1 MISKLLEAHGAYLKA
16 QYEATVTVGHKLE
29 KGEWRESFIRNWLSE
44 ILPEKYGVTS
54 GIVFSAEDKTGNTQS
69 KQQDVIIY
77 DRINCPRFFVNATQS
92 SLPKYIPIESV
103 YCTIEVKSY
112 IDSEKLVDAIENYA
126 SVRQLKKHPLN
137 FNNFVK
143 GGIDPPAGFIFSFT
157 SKLPLD
163 KIADILRVE
172 RNKNPNCHV
181 QGVIVLGTDTHEGG
195 IVSYRSN
202 NNVNEFVIEPTN
214 TQVVEVYS
222 DRSFNDVMILFMS
235 LLINTLNYT
244 IIQRPDMSYYINT
257 GKLATSEAGWTIPC
271 RSINEHTRI
280 VDENGNAHNIFWSKE
295 LNMDNIIV
303 NRIKQ
308 LQAEGKGIFS
318 DDEVARLAFAHLFI
332 AVKEQNIVPEFSAV
346 FDGFPG
352 NIWDVIEKI
361 AYEADYVLAGSDLK
375 RFRCQFISTF
385 NRIQVKYS
393 PEMVEAQKKLL
404 ISEAEALEKGQDVEK
419 ILELHKWAESQSGK
433 MQISKYIDEK
443 EIARLLSAL
452 GISGIRSE
460 NE

>member
-1 MISKLLEAHGAYLKA
+1 MIGRLLEAHGAYLKA
-16 QYEATVTVGHKLE
+16 QYEASSIIGHSLE

-54 GIVFSAEDKTGNTQS
+54 GIVFSAEDETGNTQS

-77 DRINCPRFFVNATQS
+77 DRINCPRLFVNATQS
-92 SLPKYIPIESV
+92 GLPKCIPIESV
-103 YCTIEVKSY
+103 YCTIEVKSC
-112 IDSEKLVDAIENYA
+112 IDSEKLIDAIKNYA
-126 SVRQLKKHPLN
+126 SVRRLKKHPLN
-137 FNNFVK
+137 FDNFVK

-172 RNKNPNCHV
+172 RNKNANCHI
-181 QGVIVLGTDTHEGG
+181 QGVIILGTDTHEGG

-202 NNVNEFVIEPTN
+202 NNVNEIVIEPTN
-214 TQVVEVYS
+214 PQVVEVYS

-244 IIQRPDMSYYINT
+244 IIQRPDMAYYINT
-257 GKLATSEAGWTIPC
+257 GKLSTSEAGWTIPF

-280 VDENGNAHNIFWSKE
+280 VDENGNVHNIFGSKE
-295 LNMDNIIV
+295 LDMDYIIV

-308 LQAEGKGIFS
+308 LQAEGKGVFS
-318 DDEVARLAFAHLFI
+318 DDEFAKLAFAHLFL
-332 AVKEQNIVPEFSAV
+332 AVKEKNIIPEFSAV
-346 FDGFPG
+346 FDGFSG
-352 NIWDVIEKI
+352 NIWDVIDKI
-361 AYEADYVLAGSDLK
+361 AYEAEYVLAENDLK

-393 PEMVEAQKKLL
+393 PEMGKAQKMLL
-404 ISEAEALEKGQDVEK
+404 ISEAEALEKGQGVEK
-419 ILELHKWAESQSGK
+419 ILEFHKWSESQSAMK
-433 MQISKYIDEK
+433 QISKFIDGK
-443 EIARLLSAL
+443 EIARLLSVL
-452 GISGIRSE
+452 GISGKRSN